1 MKEHIKNF
9 ILQLVNEESETK
21 TKHKTTTKKDICLAY
36 SIMSNIALILGIIFA
51 IPQDWFL
58 VCWFYFNFFVVEC
71 IIYNLSKKYGF
82 MRSMIYVFGLYFLI
96 GGLLLGIIYLR
107 GGDQLGIQRCV
118 SWQLRLQQLVS
129 GL

>member
-9 ILQLVNEESETK
+9 LLQLVNDESETQ
-21 TKHKTTTKKDICLAY
+21 TQHKTTTKKDVCLAY

-58 VCWFYFNFFVVEC
+58 VCWFSLIFFVVEC
-71 IIYNLSKKYGF
+71 MIYTQSKKYGF
-82 MRSMIYVFGLYFLI
+82 MLSTIYVSGLYFLI
-96 GGLLLGIIYLR
+96 CGLFLGIIYFW
-107 GGDQLGIQRCV
+107 GDQLGIQRCV
-118 SWQLRLQQLVS
+118 SWQLRLQQLFS

>member
-9 ILQLVNEESETK
+9 LLQLVTDESETQ
-21 TKHKTTTKKDICLAY
+21 TQHKTTTKKDICLAY

-58 VCWFYFNFFVVEC
+58 VCWFYLYFFVAEC
-71 IIYNLSKKYGF
+71 MIYTLSKKYGF
-82 MRSMIYVFGLYFLI
+82 MLSMIYVFGLYFLI
-96 GGLLLGIIYLR
+96 GGLFIGIIYF

-118 SWQLRLQQLVS
+118 SWQLRLQQFFS

>member
-9 ILQLVNEESETK
+9 LLQLVNDESETQ
-21 TKHKTTTKKDICLAY
+21 TQHKTTTKKDVCLAY

-58 VCWFYFNFFVVEC
+58 VCWFSLIFFVVEC
-71 IIYNLSKKYGF
+71 MIYTQSKKYGF
-82 MRSMIYVFGLYFLI
+82 MLSTIYVFGLYFLI
-96 GGLLLGIIYLR
+96 CGLFLGIIYFL
-107 GGDQLGIQRCV
+107 GDQLGIQRCV
-118 SWQLRLQQLVS
+118 SWQLRLQQLFS

>member
-9 ILQLVNEESETK
+9 LLQLVNDESETQ
-21 TKHKTTTKKDICLAY
+21 TQHKTTTKKDVCLAY

-58 VCWFYFNFFVVEC
+58 VCGFYLYFLVAEC
-71 IIYNLSKKYGF
+71 MIYTLSKKYGF
-82 MRSMIYVFGLYFLI
+82 MLSMIYVFGLYFLI
-96 GGLLLGIIYLR
+96 CGLFLGIIYF

-118 SWQLRLQQLVS
+118 SWQLRLQQLFS
-129 GL
+129 EL

>member
-9 ILQLVNEESETK
+9 LLQLVNDESETQ
-21 TKHKTTTKKDICLAY
+21 TQHKTTTKKDVCLAY

-58 VCWFYFNFFVVEC
+58 VCWFSLIFFVVEC
-71 IIYNLSKKYGF
+71 MIYTLSKKYGF
-82 MRSMIYVFGLYFLI
+82 MLSMIYVFGLYFLI
-96 GGLLLGIIYLR
+96 CGLFLGIIYF

-118 SWQLRLQQLVS
+118 SWQLRLQQFFS

>member
-9 ILQLVNEESETK
+9 LLQLVTDESETQ
-21 TKHKTTTKKDICLAY
+21 TQHKTTTKKDICLAY
-36 SIMSNIALILGIIFA
+36 SIMSNIALILSIIFA

-58 VCWFYFNFFVVEC
+58 VCWFYLYFFVAEC
-71 IIYNLSKKYGF
+71 MIYTLSKKYGF
-82 MRSMIYVFGLYFLI
+82 MLSMIYVFGLYFLI
-96 GGLLLGIIYLR
+96 GGLFIGIIYF

-118 SWQLRLQQLVS
+118 SWQLRLQQFFS

>member
-9 ILQLVNEESETK
+9 LLQLINDESETQ
-21 TKHKTTTKKDICLAY
+21 TQHKTTTKKDVCLAY

-58 VCWFYFNFFVVEC
+58 VCWFSLFFFVVEC
-71 IIYNLSKKYGF
+71 MIYTQSKKYGF
-82 MRSMIYVFGLYFLI
+82 MLSTIYVFGLYFLI
-96 GGLLLGIIYLR
+96 GGLFLGIIYF

-118 SWQLRLQQLVS
+118 SWQLRLQQFFS

>member
-9 ILQLVNEESETK
+9 LLQLVNDESETQ
-21 TKHKTTTKKDICLAY
+21 TQHKTTTKKDVCLAY

-58 VCWFYFNFFVVEC
+58 VCWFYLYFLVAEC
-71 IIYNLSKKYGF
+71 MIYTLSKKYGF
-82 MRSMIYVFGLYFLI
+82 MLSMIYVFGLYFLI
-96 GGLLLGIIYLR
+96 CGLFLGIIYF

-118 SWQLRLQQLVS
+118 SWQLRLQQFFS

>member
-9 ILQLVNEESETK
+9 LLQLVTDESETQ
-21 TKHKTTTKKDICLAY
+21 TQHKTTTKKDVCLAY

-58 VCWFYFNFFVVEC
+58 VCWFSLIFFVVEC
-71 IIYNLSKKYGF
+71 MIYTQSKKYGF
-82 MRSMIYVFGLYFLI
+82 MLSMIYVFGLYFLI
-96 GGLLLGIIYLR
+96 CGLFLGIIYFW
-107 GGDQLGIQRCV
+107 GDQLGIQRCV
-118 SWQLRLQQLVS
+118 SWQLRLQQFFS

>member
-1 MKEHIKNF
+1 MKEYIKNF
-9 ILQLVNEESETK
+9 LLQLVTDESETQ
-21 TKHKTTTKKDICLAY
+21 TQHKTTTKKDICLAY

-58 VCWFYFNFFVVEC
+58 VCWFYLYFLVAEC
-71 IIYNLSKKYGF
+71 MIYTLSKKYGF
-82 MRSMIYVFGLYFLI
+82 MLSMIYVFGLYFLI
-96 GGLLLGIIYLR
+96 CGLFLGIIYF

-118 SWQLRLQQLVS
+118 SWQLRLQQFFS

>member
-9 ILQLVNEESETK
+9 MLQLVKDESETK

-36 SIMSNIALILGIIFA
+36 SIMSNIALILSIIFA
-51 IPQDWFL
+51 IPQYWFL
-58 VCWFYFNFFVVEC
+58 VCWFYFNYFVVEC
-71 IIYNLSKKYGF
+71 MIYTLSKKYGF
-82 MRSMIYVFGLYFLI
+82 MLSMIYVFGSYFLI
-96 GGLLLGIIYLR
+96 VGLFLGIIYFW
-107 GGDQLGIQRCV
+107 GDQLGIQRCV

>member
-9 ILQLVNEESETK
+9 LLQLFNDESETR

-36 SIMSNIALILGIIFA
+36 SVMSNIALILGIIFA

-58 VCWFYFNFFVVEC
+58 VCWFSLIFFVVEC
-71 IIYNLSKKYGF
+71 MIYTQSKKYGF
-82 MRSMIYVFGLYFLI
+82 MLSMIYVFGLYFLI
-96 GGLLLGIIYLR
+96 CGLFLGIIYF

-118 SWQLRLQQLVS
+118 SWQLRLQQLFS

>member
-9 ILQLVNEESETK
+9 LLQLVNDESETQ
-21 TKHKTTTKKDICLAY
+21 TQHKTTTKKDVCLAY

-58 VCWFYFNFFVVEC
+58 VCWFSLYFLVAEC
-71 IIYNLSKKYGF
+71 MIYTLSKKYGF
-82 MRSMIYVFGLYFLI
+82 MLSMIYVFGLYFLI
-96 GGLLLGIIYLR
+96 GGLFLGIIYF

-118 SWQLRLQQLVS
+118 SWQLRLQQFFS

>member
-9 ILQLVNEESETK
+9 LLQLVTDESETQ
-21 TKHKTTTKKDICLAY
+21 TQHKTTTKKDICLAY

-58 VCWFYFNFFVVEC
+58 VCWFYLYFLVAEC
-71 IIYNLSKKYGF
+71 MIYTLSKKYGF
-82 MRSMIYVFGLYFLI
+82 MLSMIYVFGLYFLI
-96 GGLLLGIIYLR
+96 CGLFLGIIYF

-118 SWQLRLQQLVS
+118 SWQLRLQQFFS

>member
-1 MKEHIKNF
+1 MKEYIKNF
-9 ILQLVNEESETK
+9 LLQLFNDESETQ
-21 TKHKTTTKKDICLAY
+21 TQHKTTTKKDVCLAY

-58 VCWFYFNFFVVEC
+58 VCGFYLYFLVAEC
-71 IIYNLSKKYGF
+71 MIYTLSKKYGF
-82 MRSMIYVFGLYFLI
+82 MLSMIYVFGLYFLI
-96 GGLLLGIIYLR
+96 GGLFLGIIYL

>member
-9 ILQLVNEESETK
+9 LLQLVNDESETQ
-21 TKHKTTTKKDICLAY
+21 TQHKTTTKKDVCLAY

-58 VCWFYFNFFVVEC
+58 VCWFSLFFFIVEC
-71 IIYNLSKKYGF
+71 MIYTQSKKYGF
-82 MRSMIYVFGLYFLI
+82 MLSTIYVCGLYFLI
-96 GGLLLGIIYLR
+96 CGLFLGIIYF
-107 GGDQLGIQRCV
+107 GGDQLGVQRCV

>member
-9 ILQLVNEESETK
+9 LLQLVNDESETQ
-21 TKHKTTTKKDICLAY
+21 TQHKTTTKKDVCLAY

-58 VCWFYFNFFVVEC
+58 VCWFSLFFFIVEC
-71 IIYNLSKKYGF
+71 MIYTQSKKYGF
-82 MRSMIYVFGLYFLI
+82 MLSTIYVCGLYFLI
-96 GGLLLGIIYLR
+96 CGLVLGIIYF

-118 SWQLRLQQLVS
+118 SWQLRLQQLFS

>member
-9 ILQLVNEESETK
+9 LLQLVNDESETQ
-21 TKHKTTTKKDICLAY
+21 TQHKTTTKKDVCLAY

-58 VCWFYFNFFVVEC
+58 VCWFSLIFFVVEC
-71 IIYNLSKKYGF
+71 MIYTQSKKYGF
-82 MRSMIYVFGLYFLI
+82 MLSTIYVFGLYFLI
-96 GGLLLGIIYLR
+96 CGLFLGIIYFW
-107 GGDQLGIQRCV
+107 GDQLGIQRCV
-118 SWQLRLQQLVS
+118 SWQLRLQQLFS

>member
-9 ILQLVNEESETK
+9 LLQLVNDESETQ
-21 TKHKTTTKKDICLAY
+21 TQHKTTTKKDICLAY

-51 IPQDWFL
+51 IPQDWFV
-58 VCWFYFNFFVVEC
+58 VCGFYFYFLVAEC
-71 IIYNLSKKYGF
+71 MIYTLSKKYGF
-82 MRSMIYVFGLYFLI
+82 MLSMIYVFGLYFLI
-96 GGLLLGIIYLR
+96 CGLFLGIIHF

-118 SWQLRLQQLVS
+118 SWQLRLQQFFS

>member
-9 ILQLVNEESETK
+9 LLQLVNDESETQ
-21 TKHKTTTKKDICLAY
+21 TQNKTTTKKDVCLAY

-58 VCWFYFNFFVVEC
+58 VCGFYLYFLVAEC
-71 IIYNLSKKYGF
+71 MIYTLSKKYGF
-82 MRSMIYVFGLYFLI
+82 MLSMIYVFGLYFLI
-96 GGLLLGIIYLR
+96 GGLFLGIIYF

-118 SWQLRLQQLVS
+118 SWQIRLQQLVS

>member
-9 ILQLVNEESETK
+9 LLQLVNDESETQ
-21 TKHKTTTKKDICLAY
+21 TQHKTTTKKDVCLAY

-58 VCWFYFNFFVVEC
+58 VCWFSLFFFIVEC
-71 IIYNLSKKYGF
+71 MIYTQSKKYGF
-82 MRSMIYVFGLYFLI
+82 MLSTIYVCGLYFLI
-96 GGLLLGIIYLR
+96 CGLFLGIIYF

>member
-9 ILQLVNEESETK
+9 LLQLVNDESETQ
-21 TKHKTTTKKDICLAY
+21 TQHKTTTKKDVCLAY

-58 VCWFYFNFFVVEC
+58 VCWFSLYFLVAEC
-71 IIYNLSKKYGF
+71 MIYTLSKKYGF
-82 MRSMIYVFGLYFLI
+82 MLSMIYVFGLYFLI
-96 GGLLLGIIYLR
+96 CGLFLGIIYF

-118 SWQLRLQQLVS
+118 SWQLRLQQFFS

>member
-9 ILQLVNEESETK
+9 LLQLVNDESETQ
-21 TKHKTTTKKDICLAY
+21 TQHKTTTKKDVCLAY

-58 VCWFYFNFFVVEC
+58 VCGFYLYFLVAEC
-71 IIYNLSKKYGF
+71 MIYTLSKKYGF
-82 MRSMIYVFGLYFLI
+82 MLSMIYVCGLYFLI
-96 GGLLLGIIYLR
+96 CGLFLGIIYF

-118 SWQLRLQQLVS
+118 SWQLRLQQFFS

>member
-9 ILQLVNEESETK
+9 LLQLVNDESETQ
-21 TKHKTTTKKDICLAY
+21 TQHKTTTKKDVCLAY

-58 VCWFYFNFFVVEC
+58 VCGFYLYFLVAEC
-71 IIYNLSKKYGF
+71 MIYTLSKKYGF
-82 MRSMIYVFGLYFLI
+82 MLSMIYVFGLYFLI
-96 GGLLLGIIYLR
+96 CGLFLGIIYF

-118 SWQLRLQQLVS
+118 SWQLRLQQLFS

>member
-9 ILQLVNEESETK
+9 LLQLVNDESETQ
-21 TKHKTTTKKDICLAY
+21 TQHKTTTKKDVCLAY

-58 VCWFYFNFFVVEC
+58 VCGFYLYFLVAEC
-71 IIYNLSKKYGF
+71 MIYTLSKKYGF
-82 MRSMIYVFGLYFLI
+82 MLSMIYVFGLYFLI
-96 GGLLLGIIYLR
+96 CGLFLGIIYF

-118 SWQLRLQQLVS
+118 SWQLRLQQFFS

>member
-9 ILQLVNEESETK
+9 LLQLVTDESETQ
-21 TKHKTTTKKDICLAY
+21 TQHKTTTKKDVCLAY

-58 VCWFYFNFFVVEC
+58 VCGFYLYFLVAEC
-71 IIYNLSKKYGF
+71 MIYTLSKKYGF
-82 MRSMIYVFGLYFLI
+82 MLSMIYVFGLYFLI
-96 GGLLLGIIYLR
+96 CGLFLGIIYF

>member
-9 ILQLVNEESETK
+9 LLQLVNDESETQ
-21 TKHKTTTKKDICLAY
+21 TQHKTTTKKDVCLAY

-51 IPQDWFL
+51 IPQDWFV
-58 VCWFYFNFFVVEC
+58 VCGFYFYFLVAEC
-71 IIYNLSKKYGF
+71 MIYTLSKKYGF
-82 MRSMIYVFGLYFLI
+82 MLSMIYVFGLYFLI
-96 GGLLLGIIYLR
+96 CGLFLGIIYF

>member
-1 MKEHIKNF
+1 MKEYIQNF
-9 ILQLVNEESETK
+9 LLQLVNDESETQ

-58 VCWFYFNFFVVEC
+58 VCWFSLIFFVVEC
-71 IIYNLSKKYGF
+71 MIYTQSKKYGF
-82 MRSMIYVFGLYFLI
+82 MLSTIYVFGLYFLI
-96 GGLLLGIIYLR
+96 CGLFLGIIYFW
-107 GGDQLGIQRCV
+107 GDQLGIQRCV
-118 SWQLRLQQLVS
+118 SWQLRLQQLFS